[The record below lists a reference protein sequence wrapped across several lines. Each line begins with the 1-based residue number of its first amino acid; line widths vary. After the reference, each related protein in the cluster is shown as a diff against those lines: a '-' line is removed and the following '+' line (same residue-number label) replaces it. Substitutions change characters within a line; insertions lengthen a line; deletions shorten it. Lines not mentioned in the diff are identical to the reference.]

1 MQPFFNIFLNFFEN
15 SDLRGA
21 TPKVLILFSCFSA
34 HIIGAYASTVALAND
49 NVSTK
54 IQRKIRLTR

>member
-15 SDLRGA
+15 LDLRGA

-34 HIIGAYASTVALAND
+34 HIIGAYATAIAVTND

-54 IQRKIRLTR
+54 IQRKLD

>member
-15 SDLRGA
+15 LDLRGA

-34 HIIGAYASTVALAND
+34 HIIGAYATIITVAND

-54 IQRKIRLTR
+54 IQRKLD